1 MSNIHAAPI
10 KSSLGRMFDS
20 DPAAGAVASMDPGY
34 LASDSGAPAAH
45 VTPAS
50 VDPITKDNLS
60 TKGKMFTWRNP
71 VAGQGTFVQQDDS
84 GATSLPNSMG
94 A

>member
-1 MSNIHAAPI
+1 
-10 KSSLGRMFDS
+10 MFNT
-20 DPAAGAVASMDPGY
+20 DPAAQAVASMDPGY
-34 LASDSGAPAAH
+34 LGSDSGAPAAQ
-45 VTPAS
+45 TPTAT

-71 VAGQGTFVQQDDS
+71 VAGQSTFVQQDGG